1 MSRNPNA
8 RVRAAKQAREVRQWQ
23 AIAAGDPQPRAKS
36 GWCATGAHEGCQR
49 RPAVALQCPCPCH
62 RKDPR

>member
-8 RVRAAKQAREVRQWQ
+8 TVRAAKQAREVRAWQ
-23 AIAAGDPQPRAKS
+23 DLADSKPRRAKS
-36 GWCATGAHEGCQR
+36 GLCSTAR
-49 RPAVALQCPCPCH
+49 LVVAGSPCGRCDCH

>member
-8 RVRAAKQAREVRQWQ
+8 TVRAAKQARQVRDWQ
-23 AIAAGDPQPRAKS
+23 AIAAAEPEPHALS
-36 GWCATGAHEGCQR
+36 GWCSTGQCAGCQR
-49 RPAVALQCPCPCH
+49 RPAVALTCGCDCH